1 MDIKAMSCMPD
12 TTLREVLEIIDKN
25 AKGIAF
31 VTDSAEKL
39 EGVVTDGD
47 IRRGFIHKNISLDS
61 PISLCMNTEYIYAYT
76 TDNLDEIARRFD
88 RKIAYIPILDDAARL
103 IDCYECKMS
112 INIPIAR
119 PELGGNE
126 LKYLTEAFVSTWISS
141 TGKYIDQFEERFSS
155 YCGTI
160 YGVAVSNG
168 TTALHLALAALGI
181 KEGDEVIVPDLTFAA
196 TINAVLYTGATPV
209 IVDIE
214 EDSWCID
221 PSEIEKA
228 INSRTKAIIPV
239 HIYGQPCEMDRI
251 MEIAERNNLYVI
263 EDCAEAHGA
272 EYKGKKVGSFGTIGC
287 FSFYANKVITTGEG
301 GMCLTN
307 DEMLNEKMR
316 LLRDHG
322 MSKQRK
328 YYHAMVGYNY
338 RMTNMQAAIGV
349 AQLERI
355 GEMHRWRCD
364 LEQNYRVAVE
374 NIKGL
379 EMQRNDLPNRKKT
392 TWLISAIMP
401 EEKRGRFID
410 RMKEEGIDI
419 RPFFIPLS
427 HMEIYE
433 KYTFSNAVSTK
444 ISCRGI
450 NFPTISTVSESTI
463 HLIAQMLE
471 EICN

>member
-47 IRRGFIHKNISLDS
+47 IRRGLIHKNISLDS

-272 EYKGKKVGSFGTIGC
+272 EYKGKKVALQG
-287 FSFYANKVITTGEG
+287 
-301 GMCLTN
+301 
-307 DEMLNEKMR
+307 
-316 LLRDHG
+316 
-322 MSKQRK
+322 
-328 YYHAMVGYNY
+328 
-338 RMTNMQAAIGV
+338 
-349 AQLERI
+349 
-355 GEMHRWRCD
+355 
-364 LEQNYRVAVE
+364 
-374 NIKGL
+374 
-379 EMQRNDLPNRKKT
+379 
-392 TWLISAIMP
+392 
-401 EEKRGRFID
+401 
-410 RMKEEGIDI
+410 
-419 RPFFIPLS
+419 
-427 HMEIYE
+427 
-433 KYTFSNAVSTK
+433 
-444 ISCRGI
+444 
-450 NFPTISTVSESTI
+450 
-463 HLIAQMLE
+463 
-471 EICN
+471 